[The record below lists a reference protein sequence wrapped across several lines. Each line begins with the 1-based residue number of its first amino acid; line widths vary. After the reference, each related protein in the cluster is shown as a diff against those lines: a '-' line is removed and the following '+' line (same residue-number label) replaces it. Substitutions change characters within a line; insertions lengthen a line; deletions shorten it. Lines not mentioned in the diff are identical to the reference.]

1 MIEKKIIIDGKP
13 ARLRSSALIPKL
25 YRAYFGRDMVKDMR
39 QLAKAYKTLKDLP
52 KDATEEEREEAQLS
66 VIDLEIFENV
76 SWIMLK
82 HGGENVGE
90 NPEEWLDSLNGIFSV
105 YEILPT
111 VLELWAANN
120 KTTSV
125 PRKK

>member
-1 MIEKKIIIDGKP
+1 MIEKTIMIEGRP
-13 ARLRSSALIPKL
+13 ARLKSSALIPKL
-25 YRAYFGRDMVKDMR
+25 YRAYFGRDMVKDMK
-39 QLAKAYKTLKDLP
+39 QLTKAYKTYHDLP
-52 KDATEEEREEAQLS
+52 EDATDEEREAAELNM
-66 VIDLEIFENV
+66 VDLEIFENV

-82 HGGENVGE
+82 HGGEDVGE
-90 NPEEWLDSLNGIFSV
+90 TPEEWLDSLDGVFSV

-111 VLELWAANN
+111 ILELWTANN

>member
-1 MIEKKIIIDGKP
+1 MIEKTITIEGRPAKI
-13 ARLRSSALIPKL
+13 RSSALIPKL

-39 QLAKAYKTLKDLP
+39 QLAKSYKALKDLP
-52 KDATEEEREEAQLS
+52 EDATDEQREEAQLS
-66 VIDLEIFENV
+66 ILDLEIFENV

-82 HGGENVGE
+82 HGGEDVGE
-90 NPEEWLDSLNGIFSV
+90 RPEDWLDSLDGIFSV
-105 YEILPT
+105 YEVLPEI
-111 VLELWAANN
+111 LELWAMNN

>member
-1 MIEKKIIIDGKP
+1 MIERTVKLEGRDAK
-13 ARLRSSALIPKL
+13 LRSSALIPKL
-25 YRAYFGRDMVKDMR
+25 YRAYFGRDMVQDMR
-39 QLAKAYKTLKDLP
+39 HLAKAYKRVHDLP
-52 KDATEEEREEAQLS
+52 EDATDEEREAAQYDL
-66 VIDLEIFENV
+66 IDLEIFERV

-90 NPEEWLDSLNGIFSV
+90 TPEEWLESLNGVFSV
-105 YEILPT
+105 YDILPV
-111 VLELWAANN
+111 VLELWSWNN